1 LFANV
6 PNTIVEAVA
15 VTTVIWYLVKLITSP
30 EKISPEGISRKK
42 YPRKKHN
49 VVSVK
54 ISRYYMVEKI
64 SPGLAFLPV
73 SRVNDGV
80 TYPQSIA
87 SPSALPLLQY
97 SVQTCV
103 SGDRIVGGVLCRRKA
118 TFKPETWNVYSETR
132 EESSRTN
139 NFAEGWNNHFQH
151 LVDHKHLTVWR
162 LIEALQADAADVA
175 TKILQ
180 HSAGKLAPKRI
191 DTETCSIQRRLKS
204 LCDDLH
210 AGQRTLTDFL
220 QAVENAPHRKNY
232 SFLVTLYLTQS
243 IGLLNDHVRFISLFD

>member
-1 LFANV
+1 MMV
-6 PNTIVEAVA
+6 QSSCQI
-15 VTTVIWYLVKLITSP
+15 
-30 EKISPEGISRKK
+30 KIQDLGLASEYRSDHTMREFCGMIDA
-42 YPRKKHN
+42 
-49 VVSVK
+49 
-54 ISRYYMVEKI
+54 
-64 SPGLAFLPV
+64 LAFLPV

-80 TYPQSIA
+80 TYLQSIA

-97 SVQTCV
+97 FVQTYV
-103 SGDRIVGGVLCRRKA
+103 SGDTIVGGVLCRRKA

-151 LVDHKHLTVWR
+151 LVGHKHPTVWR

-180 HSAGKLAPKRI
+180 HSAGNLAPKRI
-191 DTETCSIQRRLKS
+191 DKETCSIQRRLKS

-220 QAVENAPHRKNY
+220 QAVGH
-232 SFLVTLYLTQS
+232 T
-243 IGLLNDHVRFISLFD
+243 IRF